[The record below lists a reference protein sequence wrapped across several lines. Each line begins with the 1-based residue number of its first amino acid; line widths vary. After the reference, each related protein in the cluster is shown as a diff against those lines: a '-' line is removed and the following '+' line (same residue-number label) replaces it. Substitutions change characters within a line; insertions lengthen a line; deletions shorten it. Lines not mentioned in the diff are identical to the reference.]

1 MPQSRIELALS
12 LLSPSDW
19 RVFEKFASEF
29 LAVEF
34 PSLRTTASPAGDGGR
49 DAELYS
55 PLEDSTVVVQMSVQQ
70 DWDAKIR
77 QTVKRLGETL
87 PRVTE
92 LIYATNQTIGAD
104 GDALKRKLRREAKI
118 SLDIRDRHWFVER
131 AGAPAQRAVAAETL
145 AKQFVDPLIMRTGVQ
160 GRPVPLKDE
169 EARIALLQLAL
180 DVADTSSER
189 NLTKS
194 CFESLVIAALRG
206 TSSDDMRT
214 RAEVHRAIAAFVPA
228 GVPGQLE
235 ALIDGALARVAKK
248 NGPIKHHRSS
258 DQFHISHA
266 EATLLKEQTAR
277 FLLEEQALGDEL
289 AARALRAVGE
299 DQGEIDSDELG
310 VQLRSIL
317 ETVILQ
323 RAEDFAAAVTTGESV
338 HVDAQALLNEASRAG
353 SSLRVSPES
362 AVEAIQDV
370 LATPSSSTTAH
381 LRRLADSYTLFAFLR
396 QTPDVQKV
404 VLTVFADGK
413 IWLDTSAVL
422 PLIAETLLDSPDH
435 RHYTQLLRAASDAG
449 LELLVT
455 PGVIEEVER
464 HLNLCAAFCH
474 VPLDEWNGRVPFIY
488 SAYIY
493 SGRASG
499 MFLSWLEGIR
509 GRARPEDDVRE
520 YLHDLFSI
528 SEESLEEL
536 ADAADPIL
544 RAAVKELWME
554 QHDQRRQSMDPG
566 QIDPATVARLVAH
579 DVENTIGVLEMRK
592 SESASP
598 MGYRSWWL
606 TMDRTALRIKSY
618 LRDRMGSDAPKSSPA
633 LSPDFLSQYLQLGP
647 MRASLE
653 RGDSVALPVIL
664 DVSHLENVPREL
676 IDFSDEFRSN
686 HAGVEE
692 RVLRRMVRD
701 QLDEHRTRLGPIAA
715 GGWNAME
722 KSINDRIKATPA
734 SSE

>member
-1 MPQSRIELALS
+1 MPQSRFELALS
-12 LLSPSDW
+12 LLSSSDW
-19 RVFEKFASEF
+19 RAFEKFASEF

-34 PSLRTTASPAGDGGR
+34 PSLRTTASLAGDGGR

-70 DWDAKIR
+70 DWEAKIR

-87 PRVTE
+87 PGVTE
-92 LIYATNQTIGAD
+92 LIYATNQRIGAD
-104 GDALKRKLRREAKI
+104 ADELKRKLRTEAKI

-131 AGAPAQRAVAAETL
+131 ANSPAQRAVAAETL
-145 AKQFVDPLIMRTGVQ
+145 AKQFVDPLIMSTGVQ
-160 GRPVPLKDE
+160 GSPVALKDE

-180 DVADTSSER
+180 DVEDTSSER

-194 CFESLVIAALRG
+194 CFESLVVAALRG

-214 RAEVHRAIAAFVPA
+214 RNEVHRAITAFVPA

-235 ALIDGALARVAKK
+235 ALIDGALARLAKK
-248 NGPIKHHRSS
+248 NGPVKHHRSS
-258 DQFHISHA
+258 DQFHLSHA
-266 EATLLKEQTAR
+266 ESTLLKEQTAR
-277 FLLEEQALGDEL
+277 FLIEEQLLGDEL
-289 AARALRAVGE
+289 AARALRAGKE
-299 DQGEIDSDELG
+299 QGEIDGEELG
-310 VQLRSIL
+310 VVLRGIL

-338 HVDAQALLNEASRAG
+338 HVDAHALLNEASRAG
-353 SSLRVSPES
+353 SSLGVSPES
-362 AVEAIQDV
+362 AVVAIQDV
-370 LATPSSSTTAH
+370 LATPSPSTTSH

-404 VLTVFADGK
+404 VLTVFWGGK

-455 PGVIEEVER
+455 PGVIEEIER

-474 VPLDEWNGRVPFIY
+474 VPRDEWSGRVPFIY

-499 MFLSWLEGIR
+499 TFLSWLEGIR

-536 ADAADPIL
+536 ADSADPAL

-566 QIDPATVARLVAH
+566 QMDPGTVARLVAH

-618 LRDRMGSDAPKSSPA
+618 LRDRMGSEAPTSSPA

-664 DVSHLENVPREL
+664 DVSHLENVPRAL

-701 QLDEHRTRLGPIAA
+701 QMDEQRTRLGPVAA

-722 KSINDRIKATPA
+722 KSITDRIKSTPA
-734 SSE
+734 ASE

>member
-1 MPQSRIELALS
+1 MPQSRFELALS
-12 LLSPSDW
+12 LLSSSDW
-19 RVFEKFASEF
+19 RAFEKLASEF

-70 DWDAKIR
+70 DWEAKIR

-87 PRVTE
+87 PGVTE
-92 LIYATNQTIGAD
+92 LIYATSQTIGAD
-104 GDALKRKLRREAKI
+104 ADALKRKLRTDAKI

-131 AGAPAQRAVAAETL
+131 ANSPAQRAVAAETL

-160 GRPVPLKDE
+160 GSPVPLKDE

-180 DVADTSSER
+180 DVEDTNSER

-194 CFESLVIAALRG
+194 CFESLVVAAIRG
-206 TSSDDMRT
+206 TSSEEMRT
-214 RAEVHRAIAAFVPA
+214 RAEVHRAIEAFVPA

-235 ALIDGALARVAKK
+235 ALIDGALARLSKK

-258 DQFHISHA
+258 DQFHLSHA
-266 EATLLKEQTAR
+266 ESTLLKEQTAR
-277 FLLEEQALGDEL
+277 FLIEEQVLEDEL
-289 AARALRAVGE
+289 TTRALRAAGKEQVEFDGE
-299 DQGEIDSDELG
+299 ELG
-310 VQLRSIL
+310 VTLRGIL

-323 RAEDFAAAVTTGESV
+323 RAEGFAAAVTTGESV
-338 HVDAQALLNEASRAG
+338 HIDAKALLDEASRVG
-353 SSLRVSPES
+353 PSLGVSPES
-362 AVEAIQDV
+362 AVKAIQEV
-370 LATPSSSTTAH
+370 LATASPSTTSH

-404 VLTVFADGK
+404 VLTVFSGGK

-474 VPLDEWNGRVPFIY
+474 VPRDEWSGRVPFIY

-499 MFLSWLEGIR
+499 TFLSWLEGIR

-528 SEESLEEL
+528 NEESLEEL
-536 ADAADPIL
+536 ADSADPAL

-554 QHDQRRQSMDPG
+554 QHDQRRQSLDPG
-566 QIDPATVARLVAH
+566 QMDPATVARLVAH
-579 DVENTIGVLEMRK
+579 DVENTIGVLETRK
-592 SESASP
+592 SESANP
-598 MGYRSWWL
+598 MGYRTWWL
-606 TMDRTALRIKSY
+606 TMDQTALRIKSY
-618 LRDRMGSDAPKSSPA
+618 LRDRMGSEAPKSSPA
-633 LSPDFLSQYLQLGP
+633 LSPDFLSQYLRLGP

-664 DVSHLENVPREL
+664 DFSHLENVPRAL

-692 RVLRRMVRD
+692 RLLRRMVRD
-701 QLDEHRTRLGPIAA
+701 QLDEQRTRPGPVAA

-722 KSINDRIKATPA
+722 KSITDRLRSIPA